1 MGFLS
6 TFPPPKITYK
16 YDIDWNP
23 VWWRLQNPVLD
34 MSSRD
39 IMFMVIHNIVAN
51 KERVHGFHMIASPNC
66 STCGVVE
73 DNVHLFCEC
82 SSVREAWFWLGQRLL
97 DLLQAEARI
106 TSNFEFLHLM
116 FESSPFETEVVW
128 LLGVHVNLVWEIKV
142 CKKKNVN
149 QNLIKTKYL
158 NQHFSNKPILNHIVG
173 LFA

>member
-1 MGFLS
+1 M
-6 TFPPPKITYK
+6 
-16 YDIDWNP
+16 
-23 VWWRLQNPVLD
+23 
-34 MSSRD
+34 
-39 IMFMVIHNIVAN
+39 
-51 KERVHGFHMIASPNC
+51 
-66 STCGVVE
+66 
-73 DNVHLFCEC
+73 FCEC
-82 SSVREAWFWLGQRLL
+82 SSVREDWFWLRQRLL
-97 DLLQAEARI
+97 GLLPEEARI
-106 TSNFEFLHLM
+106 TSYFEFLHLM